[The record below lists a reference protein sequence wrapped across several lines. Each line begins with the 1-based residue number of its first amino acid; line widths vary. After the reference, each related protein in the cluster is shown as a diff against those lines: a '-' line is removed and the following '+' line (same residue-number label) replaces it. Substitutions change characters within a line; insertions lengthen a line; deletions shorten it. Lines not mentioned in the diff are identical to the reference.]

1 MNLLSWHFKPPS
13 ILQTDLS
20 GILSLQMGM
29 RLCCV
34 LPAAWNLGEFH
45 TNWRILHVQPRSQRL
60 SQLAFSVPCVHSLIF
75 RFLSCLQARK
85 WKKNLLRTFIVLTTA
100 GIAIALKDDFAYV
113 SAIVGSIGSA
123 TLGFILPCIF
133 HLVLCKDSNTML
145 IKVKDCLFIAFG
157 IIGGVVGVTITIEQ
171 IVQQFTK
178 S

>member
-1 MNLLSWHFKPPS
+1 MLCTPS
-13 ILQTDLS
+13 S
-20 GILSLQMGM
+20 
-29 RLCCV
+29 V
-34 LPAAWNLGEFH
+34 KF
-45 TNWRILHVQPRSQRL
+45 RL

-123 TLGFILPCIF
+123 TLGFILPCVF